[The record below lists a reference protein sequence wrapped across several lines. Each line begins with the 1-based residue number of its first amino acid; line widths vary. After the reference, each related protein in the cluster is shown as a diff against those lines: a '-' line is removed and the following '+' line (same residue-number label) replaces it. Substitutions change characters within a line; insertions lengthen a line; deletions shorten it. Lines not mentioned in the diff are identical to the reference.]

1 MIFKDK
7 NLEYDIITV
16 FRFIE
21 QAKYSY
27 ENSDIDNLY
36 ASLNI
41 AKMYIDNSL
50 NNIRS
55 KL

>member
-1 MIFKDK
+1 MIFGDK

-21 QAKYSY
+21 QAKESY
-27 ENSDIDNLY
+27 NNNNIDNLY
-36 ASLNI
+36 ANFNI

-55 KL
+55 IL